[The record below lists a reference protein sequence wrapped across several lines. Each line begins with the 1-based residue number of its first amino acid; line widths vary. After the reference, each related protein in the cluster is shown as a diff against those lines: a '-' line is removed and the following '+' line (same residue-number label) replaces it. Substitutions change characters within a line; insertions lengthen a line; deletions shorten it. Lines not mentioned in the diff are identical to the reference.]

1 MLEKIKAEEI
11 MRPVPVELSPEDP
24 AHWVKSIMDDHNACH
39 LPVTVNSQLLG
50 IVSRVEAVAAHL
62 FNGPGYLVA
71 LDFMK
76 TNPVKVYPETT
87 LRELT
92 ETLIEGNNDCL
103 AVVNRRDEVL
113 GAVHGHDILRRVLH
127 YQHALNGRFQLAWA
141 A

>member
-1 MLEKIKAEEI
+1 MLEKIKAQEI

-24 AHWVKSIMDDHNACH
+24 AHVVKSLMEDHKACH

-50 IVSRVEAVAAHL
+50 MVSKVEAMAAHL

-76 TNPVKVYPETT
+76 PDPIKVYPETT

-92 ETLIEGNNDCL
+92 ETLVDRKEDCL
-103 AVVNRRDEVL
+103 PVVSRHDEVL
-113 GAVHGHDILRRVLH
+113 GAVHAHDILRRVLH
-127 YQHALNGRFQLAWA
+127 YQHALDGRFQLAWA